1 MKKTTLTAVLLLSV
15 MCAFG
20 QKKAVN
26 RAFSEA
32 KMENPNFQEARTT
45 IQGAFTDPETK
56 DDAKTWYVAG
66 FIENTFFEKDNVQK
80 ALGMTLKDGDGP
92 MYDALIKSYEYFL
105 KSIALDTLPN
115 EKGKVKPKYVKD
127 IRKTL
132 KQNIDGY
139 ANAGVYY
146 FNQKDYK
153 KAYDVWGIYLDIP
166 KLSIMK
172 GEKEGLP
179 ADSTLAILE
188 YNRALAALQ
197 TQDNALAISALND
210 AKGNG
215 YNQNDIYKYL
225 VYEYEQTQ
233 DTVNLIKTLQ
243 EGEKLFKN
251 EMIEVRD
258 ESGNPVM
265 DENGQPK
272 MQKENTY
279 TLKLINLYIYGGK
292 YDEAIATLESVL
304 AEEPDKAE
312 YWNVKGNLYESQKK
326 YDQSIECF
334 EKAISIDPNYA
345 DALGNLGRIYFN
357 MAVQKNNE
365 ISSITDNV
373 KYNEAREK
381 EVIPLFEKSCPY
393 YEKAYELKPDE
404 PDYKYALRN
413 IYYNLNYADKLK
425 AIEGQ

>member
-15 MCAFG
+15 ICAFG

-373 KYNEAREK
+373 KYNEARER

>member
-15 MCAFG
+15 ICAFG

-32 KMENPNFQEARTT
+32 KMESPNFQEARTN
-45 IQGAFTDPETK
+45 IQGALTDPETK

-66 FIENTFFEKDNVQK
+66 YIENTFFEKDNVQK
-80 ALGMTLKDGDGP
+80 TLGMTLKDGDGP
-92 MYDALIKSYEYFL
+92 MYEALVNSYGYFL
-105 KSIALDTLPN
+105 KAIALDTLPN

-132 KQNIDGY
+132 KQNIDGF

-146 FNQKDYK
+146 FTQKDYK
-153 KAYDVWGIYLDIP
+153 KAYDVWGIYLEIP
-166 KLSIMK
+166 QLSIMK
-172 GEKEGLP
+172 DEKSGLP
-179 ADSTLAILE
+179 ADSTIAILE
-188 YNRALAALQ
+188 FNRALAALQ
-197 TQDNALAISALND
+197 TQDNELAISALNE

-233 DTVNLIKTLQ
+233 DTVNLIQTLQ

-258 ESGNPVM
+258 EMGNPVM

-272 MQKENTY
+272 KQKENTY
-279 TLKLINLYIYGGK
+279 TLKLINLYIYSGK
-292 YDEAIATLESVL
+292 YDDAIATLESVL
-304 AEEPDKAE
+304 ADEPNNAE

-334 EKAISIDPNYA
+334 EKAIEIRPDYA

-357 MAVQKNNE
+357 LAVQKNNE
-365 ISSITDNV
+365 ISTITDNV
-373 KYNEAREK
+373 KYAEAREK
-381 EVIPLFEKSCPY
+381 EVIPLFEKSRPY
-393 YEKAYELKPDE
+393 YEKAYELKPNE

-413 IYYNLNYADKLK
+413 IYYNLNDAEKLK
-425 AIEGQ
+425 AIEGE

>member
-15 MCAFG
+15 ICAFG

-32 KMENPNFQEARTT
+32 KMESPNFQEARET
-45 IQGAFTDPETK
+45 IKGALTDPETK

-66 FIENTFFEKDNVQK
+66 FIENTYFEKDNIQK
-80 ALGMTLKDGDGP
+80 TLGMTLKDGDGP
-92 MYDALIKSYEYFL
+92 MYEALIKSYEYFL
-105 KSIALDTLPN
+105 QAVALDTLPN

-127 IRKTL
+127 IRKIL

-139 ANAGVYY
+139 A
-146 FNQKDYK
+146 
-153 KAYDVWGIYLDIP
+153 
-166 KLSIMK
+166 
-172 GEKEGLP
+172 
-179 ADSTLAILE
+179 ILE
-188 YNRALAALQ
+188 FNRALAALQ
-197 TQDNALAISALND
+197 TQDNELAISALNE

-215 YNQNDIYKYL
+215 YNQNDVYKYL
-225 VYEYEQTQ
+225 VYEYEMTQ

-251 EMIEVRD
+251 EMVEVED
-258 ESGNPVM
+258 QNGNK
-265 DENGQPK
+265 K

-279 TLKLINLYIYGGK
+279 TLKLINLYIYSGK
-292 YDEAIATLESVL
+292 YDDAIATLESVL
-304 AEEPDKAE
+304 ADEPNNAE

-334 EKAISIDPNYA
+334 EKAISINPSYP

-357 MAVQKNNE
+357 LAVQKNNE
-365 ISSITDNV
+365 ISTISDNA
-373 KYNEAREK
+373 KYAEAREK
-381 EVIPLFEKSCPY
+381 EVIPLFEKSRPY

-413 IYYNLNYADKLK
+413 IYYNLNDAEKLK
-425 AIEGQ
+425 AIEGE